1 MFCPKCDTEM
11 RIKGSEYVLNDGK
24 LFSKQVLTC
33 RNKNCSNFDKDVK
46 VIYTPLAV
54 TEDSEATEETPS

>member
-11 RIKGSEYVLNDGK
+11 RIKASEYVLNDGK
-24 LFSKQVLTC
+24 LFSKQILTC
-33 RNKNCSNFDKDVK
+33 RNKKCSNFDKDVK

-54 TEDSEATEETPS
+54 TEDTDATATE

>member
-1 MFCPKCDTEM
+1 M